1 MKICGFG
8 GFSGPW
14 PTARRDECVS
24 CSTYGGVGRYKLVVT
39 FEKCK
44 KVAQKWSKVH
54 KTGRNSIFG
63 VPMDIF
69 SGFIQQ
75 YSPKA
80 EEETEF
86 KINMGKEGG

>member
-14 PTARRDECVS
+14 LTARRDEYVS

-39 FEKCK
+39 FEKMQK
-44 KVAQKWSKVH
+44 SRSEVVKSAQNRAEFDFW
-54 KTGRNSIFG
+54 GPN
-63 VPMDIF
+63 DIF

-86 KINMGKEGG
+86 